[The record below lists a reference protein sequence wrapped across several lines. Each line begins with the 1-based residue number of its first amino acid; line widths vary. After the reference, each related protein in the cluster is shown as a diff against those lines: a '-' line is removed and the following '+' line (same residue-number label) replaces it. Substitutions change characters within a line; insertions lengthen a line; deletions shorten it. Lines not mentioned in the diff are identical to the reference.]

1 MKITLD
7 LGIMHN
13 RVCHIPHAKGL
24 IMVNVVRGDVA
35 KPVSSKRLAEY
46 FEGRVDIDGSLYLG
60 YPIIGTSQGGYQI
73 DALLISREHGVVI
86 FNIVEGVESSINL
99 EETQDESITKIQS
112 KLLQHKALTNRRML
126 MVEIGV
132 TTFAPAWNHKPT
144 DILGEYSVTLNEDD
158 LKEFL
163 NSQKWNH
170 SEYFESLNSVI
181 QAITSIRKRKQ
192 RNYIQREDSRG
203 AKLSKLED
211 SIANLDRNQSAAVIE
226 TVEGVQRIRGL
237 AGSGKTIVLA
247 LKVAYLHAKHPDWNI
262 AVTFNTRSLKDQFK
276 QLINMFTIEH
286 TSDEP
291 DWEKVKIM
299 HAWGSPSMV
308 GVYYEICKRHNIEY
322 RDFDAAKKL
331 ANSYGLEFDAVCE
344 EALGKIKNFEQYYDA
359 ILVDEAQDF
368 SKYFL
373 RLCYEILKEPKRLVY
388 AYDEL
393 QSLNRKV
400 MESPEAIFGEDSHG
414 NPLVQLQNLPG
425 EPKQD
430 IILEKCYRNP
440 RPILASAHALG
451 FGIYRDS
458 GLVQMFEYSALWRD
472 IGYEVEEGTLKD
484 GEFVKLVRNAN
495 TSPKFLETHSPIDD
509 LIMVKSFNSNEEQI
523 EWLVNQI
530 ETNLREDELK
540 HDDIMV
546 IHTDPLTTRGAVG
559 KARALLFERNINS
572 SLAGVTTSPDDF
584 FNENSIVFTSINRAK
599 GNEAAM
605 IYVINAQSCFSGYE
619 LARKRNI
626 LFTAM
631 TRSKAWLRV
640 IGYGESM
647 KKLEDEYTKVQQE
660 DFSLKFVYPTEEE
673 RREMNLVNRDMGP
686 KELERINKKQK
697 DLRELLEALDKG
709 EIYKED
715 LSPEILKRLK
725 EKLL

>member
-1 MKITLD
+1 
-7 LGIMHN
+7 
-13 RVCHIPHAKGL
+13 
-24 IMVNVVRGDVA
+24 MVNVVRGDVA

-46 FEGRVDIDGSLYLG
+46 FEDRVDIDGSLYLG
-60 YPIIGTSQGGYQI
+60 YPIIGTPQGGYQI

-86 FNIVEGVESSINL
+86 FNIVEGVESNISL
-99 EETQDESITKIQS
+99 EEVQDESVTKIQS
-112 KLLQHKALTNRRML
+112 KLLQHKALTNRRKL

-132 TTFAPAWNHKPT
+132 VTFAPAWTHKPT
-144 DILGEYSVTLNEDD
+144 DIADDYPVILNEND
-158 LKEFL
+158 LKNFL
-163 NSQKWNH
+163 KSQIWAHN
-170 SEYFESLNSVI
+170 EYFESLNSVI

-203 AKLSKLED
+203 AKLNKLED

-262 AVTFNTRSLKDQFK
+262 AVTFNTRSLKGQFK

-286 TSDEP
+286 TSEEP
-291 DWEKVKIM
+291 DWEKVKII
-299 HAWGSPSMV
+299 HAWGSPSMD
-308 GVYYEICKRHNIEY
+308 GIYYEICKRHSIEY
-322 RDFDAAKKL
+322 RDLDAAKKL
-331 ANSYGLEFDAVCE
+331 TNSYGLEFDAVCE

-359 ILVDEAQDF
+359 LLVDEAQDF

-373 RLCYEILKEPKRLVY
+373 RLCFEILKKPKRLVY

-400 MESPEAIFGEDSHG
+400 MESPEAIFGKDNHGDSR
-414 NPLVQLQNLPG
+414 VQLQNLSG

-430 IILEKCYRNP
+430 IVLEKCYRNS

-451 FGIYRDS
+451 FGIYREK
-458 GLVQMFEYSALWRD
+458 GLVQMFEYSGLWRD
-472 IGYEVEEGTLKD
+472 IGYEVEEGALED
-484 GEFVKLVRNAN
+484 GQFVRLTRNSN
-495 TSPKFLETHSPIDD
+495 TSPKFLEVHSPIDD
-509 LIMVKSFNSNEEQI
+509 LIVFKAFNNNEEQI

-530 ETNLREDELK
+530 KTNLQEDELK

-546 IHTDPLTTRGAVG
+546 IHTNPLTTREAVG
-559 KARALLFERNINS
+559 KVRALLFKKEINS
-572 SLAGVTTSPDDF
+572 SMAGVTTSPDDF
-584 FNENSIVFTSINRAK
+584 FNENSIIFTSINRAK

-605 IYVINAQSCFSGYE
+605 IYVIDAQLCFSGYE

-640 IGYGESM
+640 IGYGDRMRE
-647 KKLEDEYTKVQQE
+647 LEAEYTAVKRK
-660 DFSLKFVYPTEEE
+660 DFALEFVYPTEAE
-673 RREMNLVNRDMGP
+673 RRRMNLVNRDMSSR
-686 KELERINKKQK
+686 E
-697 DLRELLEALDKG
+697 RELLKKSKQGNFNEVLEALVKG
-709 EIYKED
+709 EIHEED
-715 LSPEILKRLK
+715 LPPKTQEMLSLFK
-725 EKLL
+725 EKKSS